1 MRLLFLTLAGFFPSL
16 PSVRADDD
24 SPATLAGV
32 HHLLL
37 EAAGYQNP
45 TPPSPEE
52 QTELLKKA
60 LHIMEGLPPVYHGHL
75 AKAKRS
81 VEAALSELGE
91 GDRAGRAKEDIY
103 DADDQIKSIM

>member
-1 MRLLFLTLAGFFPSL
+1 MRLLLLTLAGFFLAL
-16 PSVRADDD
+16 PAARAEDEA
-24 SPATLAGV
+24 PATLAGV

-45 TPPSPEE
+45 APPSSSE

-81 VEAALSELGE
+81 VEAALSELGQ
-91 GDRAGRAKEDIY
+91 GDPAGRVKEDIY